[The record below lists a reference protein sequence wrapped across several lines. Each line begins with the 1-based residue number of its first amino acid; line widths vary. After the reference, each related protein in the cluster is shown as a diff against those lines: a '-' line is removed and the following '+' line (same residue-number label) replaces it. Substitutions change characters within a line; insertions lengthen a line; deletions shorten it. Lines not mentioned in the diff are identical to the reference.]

1 MTSRDRVIAIAFVV
15 LVIVV
20 LILAAVFHGPGDVDN
35 ATQGAAKARST
46 ASANAAIDA
55 NSRS

>member
-15 LVIVV
+15 LVSVV
-20 LILAAVFHGPGDVDN
+20 LILAAVFHGPGSVDD
-35 ATQGAAKARST
+35 ASQAAANARST
-46 ASANAAIDA
+46 ASANAAIDG